1 MNSRARLLAALN
13 GQIPDRVP
21 ILTYEL
27 VGYNS
32 RAWENHEPSYARLMD
47 AIRAKTD
54 CICMWNP
61 RADAVFL
68 ASAYP
73 VPIDVETVREGH
85 TTVTHRIIHTPEGDL
100 TSTTKVL
107 DGLHTVW
114 HVERPCKST
123 ADVGKALSVP
133 YVPLNYDTSDYA
145 RIKREVG
152 DHGIIMASLSDPL
165 LMAADLMEF
174 GAYTVWAMTETP
186 HFARTVDTMHERCM
200 ENLRRML
207 DANVVD
213 VYRICGPEYATP
225 PYLPPA
231 FFQRFVVPYVTAM
244 VDLIHSRGA
253 KVRFHCHGKIRQ
265 VLDMIVATGA
275 DGLDP
280 CEGPPDG
287 NIPLGALKARL
298 EGTGVSIFGNL
309 QLKLLEHGTV
319 DEVEATVRACMRA
332 AKAGG
337 GYVIMP
343 TAAPVN
349 IPLAKQTEENYLRFI
364 DTALAYGKY

>member
-1 MNSRARLLAALN
+1 MNSRERLLAAIN
-13 GQIPDRVP
+13 GQIPDRAP
-21 ILTYEL
+21 ISTYEL

-61 RADAVFL
+61 ASNAVFL

-73 VPIDVETVREGH
+73 VPIDAETVREGH
-85 TTVTHRIIHTPEGDL
+85 TTITRRVIHTPKGDL

-107 DGLHTVW
+107 DGLHTTW

-123 ADVGKALSVP
+123 ADVDKALSVP
-133 YVPLNYDTSDYA
+133 YVPLAYNPSDYV

-152 DHGIIMASLSDPL
+152 DFSSPKVSRPRRHGIIMASLSDPL
-165 LMAADLMEF
+165 LMAAELMEF
-174 GAYTVWAMTETP
+174 GAYTVWAMTETA
-186 HFARTVDTMHERCM
+186 HFARTVAMMHERCM

-207 DANVVD
+207 DTNVVD
-213 VYRICGPEYATP
+213 LYRICGPEYATP

-231 FFQRFVVPYVTAM
+231 LFQRFVVPYVTDM
-244 VDLIHSRGA
+244 VDLIHRRGA

-287 NIPLGALKARL
+287 DIPLAELKAR
-298 EGTGVSIFGNL
+298 
-309 QLKLLEHGTV
+309 
-319 DEVEATVRACMRA
+319 
-332 AKAGG
+332 
-337 GYVIMP
+337 
-343 TAAPVN
+343 
-349 IPLAKQTEENYLRFI
+349 
-364 DTALAYGKY
+364 